1 MALPF
6 SRRSFLFF
14 STFALGHSALAEG
27 TPAQKT
33 IESTPSPLGD
43 RMMGNPAA
51 SVTMIE
57 YASATCPHCAAFHVN
72 ILPSV
77 KREYID
83 TGKVKFI
90 FREFPL
96 DSLALGVSML
106 TRCLPEAKFFDVTEE
121 FFRTQ
126 ETWARAQNPE
136 VEITKITTKAG
147 MDKST
152 FDTCISNQEMA
163 KNMVEYSRKSGQDF
177 GIKGTPAV
185 FLNGV
190 AMDDVRELAKVR
202 SAIDAALNSSSAN

>member
-1 MALPF
+1 
-6 SRRSFLFF
+6 
-14 STFALGHSALAEG
+14 
-27 TPAQKT
+27 
-33 IESTPSPLGD
+33 
-43 RMMGNPAA
+43 MGNPAA

-77 KREYID
+77 KKEYID

-136 VEITKITTKAG
+136 AEITKITTKAG

-152 FDTCISNQEMA
+152 FDACISNQEMA
-163 KNMVEYSRKSGQDF
+163 KSMVEYSRKSGKDF
-177 GIKGTPAV
+177 AIKGTPAV

-202 SAIDAALNSSSAN
+202 SAIDAALSGSSAN